1 MRVHNEQPVQLGY
14 MDRATR
20 MAAVAVLLIEANAT
34 TCDTR
39 GLYAA
44 LSTVPRELAHEVR
57 ENPHAKQWI
66 AGALE
71 KMSDSERVIDQLH
84 AAVMAFMRDDIHL
97 REMAGWDDEVRK
109 RRDFYHEALSAGL
122 VASGVEDMR
131 LAVCERVEDQSRKL
145 MRYMARHDVPRVQAI
160 SSGGAMG
167 MGIERTVQTYHTQ
180 NRRGESRREWVFED
194 KPTNLLTSAAMRFAG
209 TPTTVRVTRRVLPAD
224 RDHPPGTRVR
234 SVTCRRYL
242 GD

>member
-1 MRVHNEQPVQLGY
+1 MQLGY
-14 MDRATR
+14 MDRAAR
-20 MAAVAVLLIEANAT
+20 MAAVAVLLIEANAS
-34 TCDTR
+34 TCDAR

-44 LSTVPRELAHEVR
+44 LNTVPRELEREVR
-57 ENPHAKQWI
+57 QNPHAKQWV

-71 KMSDSERVIDQLH
+71 KMADSERAIDQLH

-97 REMAGWDDEVRK
+97 KEMAGWDDEIRK

-131 LAVCERVEDQSRKL
+131 LAVCERVEDQSRRL

-167 MGIERTVQTYHTQ
+167 MGVERTVQTYQ
-180 NRRGESRREWVFED
+180 VANRRGGEARREWVFRD

-209 TPTTVRVTRRVLPAD
+209 TPTEVRVTRRVLPAD
-224 RDHPPGTRVR
+224 REHPPGTRVR
-234 SVTCRRYL
+234 RVSRTEYL
-242 GD
+242 GG